1 MRRLGI
7 VVAVVLVLLGAWAGV
22 LLLRPASSVPSTVD
36 ADVTVECSGATR
48 VDEAACGAWGDAIL
62 AEGSPTTTF
71 EAQDIVRLRLDR
83 ALLGFGATCRAE
95 WFLGR
100 YPEDVAWSAE
110 VACRDGQVEVERE
123 TGIEPATCSLEGCR
137 SAS

>member
-1 MRRLGI
+1 MPGGRSGGFGVRHHLLMRRIGL
-7 VVAVVLVLLGAWAGV
+7 VAALFLLAAGAGAA
-22 LLLRPASSVPSTVD
+22 LLLRPASSAPSTVD
-36 ADVTVECSGATR
+36 VDVTVECSGATG
-48 VDEAACGAWGDAIL
+48 VGEAACGAWGDAIL

-95 WFLGR
+95 WVLGR

-110 VACRDGQVEVERE
+110 VACRD
-123 TGIEPATCSLEGCR
+123 A
-137 SAS
+137 